1 MTDHPVRTAVAV
13 TVFGQPVSVTAGTV
27 VYPVP
32 GVVIVALRSVVRGIV
47 VQVTVADALPV
58 PAGAAIVIP
67 GVVHVPVPP
76 NVIPVTDHPVR
87 TAVAVT
93 VFGQP
98 ERVTAGAV
106 V

>member
-47 VQVTVADALPV
+47 VQVTVADAPV
-58 PAGAAIVIP
+58 N
-67 GVVHVPVPP
+67 GVVP
-76 NVIPVTDHPVR
+76 HPQLPFAR
-87 TAVAVT
+87 
-93 VFGQP
+93 
-98 ERVTAGAV
+98 R
-106 V
+106 